1 MIISCVLPFLI
12 AASFG
17 AFAPPLSRRVRPG
30 LAIWMLSAG
39 GLALTICVVVA
50 LGVVA
55 ALGLGQLAPLA
66 RLGHWSPHRLGLN
79 APFQAWSTWTAVV
92 LVVLATA
99 RAASSSWSQGRRL
112 RAAWSTSRAAP
123 AGLVVLADDEPYA
136 YAVPGWPGR
145 IVVSRGLLQSLD
157 HSGRR
162 ALLAHEQTHLGEHH
176 DLHHLAVA
184 VATAVN
190 PLLLRLPAAL
200 HLACERQADEVA
212 AQTVGHRGT
221 VARAITTAVGPHL
234 QTLAW
239 AASGADVPVRVA
251 ALLSPP
257 RDNRM
262 LSIALLIATIM
273 AVAMSAASVLW
284 LGHDLR
290 SLVIVARY

>member
-1 MIISCVLPFLI
+1 
-12 AASFG
+12 
-17 AFAPPLSRRVRPG
+17 
-30 LAIWMLSAG
+30 
-39 GLALTICVVVA
+39 
-50 LGVVA
+50 
-55 ALGLGQLAPLA
+55 
-66 RLGHWSPHRLGLN
+66 
-79 APFQAWSTWTAVV
+79 
-92 LVVLATA
+92 
-99 RAASSSWSQGRRL
+99 
-112 RAAWSTSRAAP
+112 
-123 AGLVVLADDEPYA
+123 
-136 YAVPGWPGR
+136 
-145 IVVSRGLLQSLD
+145 
-157 HSGRR
+157 
-162 ALLAHEQTHLGEHH
+162 LLAHEQTHLGEHH